1 MFYISEIY
9 NYCYLKNRKEI
20 LLLQEKNKEQRPI
33 AMAKTDLEGNITFYN
48 EIKPKIN
55 DKFILP
61 EPSNISKYNGY
72 LCIING
78 LCNDKYIIIKW
89 QHTIEFYDYKVQ
101 GYIPELEYS
110 INIYNADNLNE
121 LLEKNLDIYY
131 FEDFFKGNKIADN
144 LFILDDTKN
153 LFYYNEN
160 DNKIEFIVD
169 IFNYIDNNNKKIVEQ
184 DHPNLDNINL
194 INYFYLSDK
203 MFAILD
209 NEFYLYIVDISN
221 KEKKIVREIKL
232 NLTQKDDNF
241 KIIKY
246 LYYHNQDN
254 KEFLYISFVEQNENT
269 YEEKMIHGI
278 IKSNKD

>member
-1 MFYISEIY
+1 MLKKLKEKKYSFDIKTVIKTPANELKIINENLYVYDDSDSIKVYNCKTFKLKADLKLPLKGRIQRFDILENEVLILIYFGCSKLYYYKINLEEKQLTFMFYISEIY

-20 LLLQEKNKEQRPI
+20 LLLQEQNKEQRPN

-78 LCNDKYIIIKW
+78 LCNDKYIIIEW

-121 LLEKNLDIYY
+121 LLKKNLDIY
-131 FEDFFKGNKIADN
+131 
-144 LFILDDTKN
+144 ILR
-153 LFYYNEN
+153 
-160 DNKIEFIVD
+160 
-169 IFNYIDNNNKKIVEQ
+169 IFLKV
-184 DHPNLDNINL
+184 
-194 INYFYLSDK
+194 
-203 MFAILD
+203 
-209 NEFYLYIVDISN
+209 
-221 KEKKIVREIKL
+221 
-232 NLTQKDDNF
+232 
-241 KIIKY
+241 
-246 LYYHNQDN
+246 
-254 KEFLYISFVEQNENT
+254 
-269 YEEKMIHGI
+269 
-278 IKSNKD
+278 IKSPIIYSY